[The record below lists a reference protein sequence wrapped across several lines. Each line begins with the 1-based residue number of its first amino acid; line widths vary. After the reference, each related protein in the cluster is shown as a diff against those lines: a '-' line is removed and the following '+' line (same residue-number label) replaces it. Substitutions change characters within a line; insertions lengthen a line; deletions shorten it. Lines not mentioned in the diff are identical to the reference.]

1 MNKLKSK
8 INSLKKTS
16 LDYFDHLVLK
26 SKTNISRINY
36 KNIINTPSKLFR
48 TVQDYVE
55 KKVSNGNE
63 EVVLNQSRFWARSIS
78 WTLMGGTAFGL
89 GWLGFAK
96 TEEIVVAS
104 GKLEPISGVIDVQM
118 PLQGIAKEILIE
130 EGEYV
135 KKGQLLIKL
144 DSEISSARV
153 NSINTNLKIA
163 KKILDKYAFL
173 VNEGAV
179 SELQYLQQEAKVSE
193 IEKQRIESLVNL
205 KYQEIISPENGIVFD
220 LQPKGP
226 GFVARSSEP
235 VLKIVP
241 NNKLHAKVEVDS
253 KDIGFV
259 SLNKKADI
267 SIDSFPATDFGV
279 LEGSVTK
286 IGSDALPPDPRSG
299 KGYRY
304 PVEITLDSQKLK
316 LKDGQLLPLQVG
328 MSLNANIKLRKVS
341 YLQLLLGTFKNKTDS
356 LKQL

>member
-1 MNKLKSK
+1 MIKFISK
-8 INSLKKTS
+8 IKRTKE
-16 LDYFDHLVLK
+16 
-26 SKTNISRINY
+26 IGINY
-36 KNIINTPSKLFR
+36 LEKIVHQKKEDFSNFNFKKYLIKPNKILKTA
-48 TVQDYVE
+48 QDYVE
-55 KKVSNGNE
+55 KKVTSGNE

-89 GWLGFAK
+89 GWLSIAK
-96 TEEIVVAS
+96 TEEIVVAT

-118 PLQGIAKEILIE
+118 PLQGIAEEILVK

-135 KKGQLLIKL
+135 KKNQILIKL

-153 NSINTNLKIA
+153 NSIEKNLVINQ
-163 KKILDKYAFL
+163 KILEKYNFL
-173 VNEGAV
+173 LKEGAV
-179 SELQYLQQEAKVSE
+179 SELQYLQQEAKVAE
-193 IEKQRIESLVNL
+193 IEKQRTESMVNL
-205 KYQEIISPENGIVFD
+205 KYQKIISPEDGIVFD
-220 LQPKGP
+220 LKPKGP
-226 GFVARSSEP
+226 GFVARSSDP

-241 NNKLHAKVEVDS
+241 TNQLHAKVEVDS

-259 SLNKKADI
+259 SLNKRADI

-279 LEGSVTK
+279 LEGAVTK
-286 IGSDALPPDPRSG
+286 IGSDALEPDPRSG

-304 PVEITLDSQKLK
+304 PVEITLDSQQLR
-316 LKDGQLLPLQVG
+316 LKDGKVLPLQVG

>member
-1 MNKLKSK
+1 
-8 INSLKKTS
+8 
-16 LDYFDHLVLK
+16 
-26 SKTNISRINY
+26 
-36 KNIINTPSKLFR
+36 
-48 TVQDYVE
+48 
-55 KKVSNGNE
+55 
-63 EVVLNQSRFWARSIS
+63 
-78 WTLMGGTAFGL
+78 MGGTVFGL
-89 GWLGFAK
+89 AWLSLAK
-96 TEEIVVAS
+96 TEEIVVAT

-118 PLQGIAKEILIE
+118 PLQGIAQEIFVE

-135 KKGQLLIKL
+135 KKGQLLIRL

-153 NSINTNLKIA
+153 NSINTNLQIS
-163 KKILDKYAFL
+163 KKILEKYAYL
-173 VNEGAV
+173 LQEGAV
-179 SELQYLQQEAKVSE
+179 SELQYLQQEAKVAE
-193 IEKQRIESLVNL
+193 IEKQRIESMVNL
-205 KYQEIISPENGIVFD
+205 KYQEIISPEDGIVFD

-226 GFVARSSEP
+226 GFVARSTDP

-267 SIDSFPATDFGV
+267 SIDSYPATDFGV

-286 IGSDALPPDPRSG
+286 IGSDALEPDPRSG

-304 PVEITLDSQKLK
+304 PVQITLDNQKLK
-316 LKDGQLLPLQVG
+316 VKDGQLLPLQVG

>member
-8 INSLKKTS
+8 INSFKEIGQS
-16 LDYFDHLVLK
+16 YFDDLLLK
-26 SKTNISRINY
+26 SKKKISRINY
-36 KNIINTPSKLFR
+36 KNIFNKPGRLLR
-48 TVQDYVE
+48 NAQDYVE

-78 WTLMGGTAFGL
+78 WTLIGGTTFGL
-89 GWLGFAK
+89 GWLSLAK

-118 PLQGIAKEILIE
+118 PLQGIAKEVFIE

-135 KKGQLLIKL
+135 KKGQILIKL

-153 NSINTNLKIA
+153 DSINTNLKIS

-173 VNEGAV
+173 LKEGAV
-179 SELQYLQQEAKVSE
+179 SELQYLQQEAKVAD
-193 IEKQRIESLVNL
+193 IEKQRIESLVTL
-205 KYQEIISPENGIVFD
+205 KYQEIISPEDGIVFD

-226 GFVARSSEP
+226 GFVARSSDP

-304 PVEITLDSQKLK
+304 PVQITLNSQKLK
-316 LKDGQLLPLQVG
+316 LKDGKLLPLQVG

-341 YLQLLLGTFKNKTDS
+341 YLQLLLGTFKNKADT